1 MNALGRAASSS
12 PMAIREFTE
21 RPVVSRVNKLTTR
34 SDTPSST
41 VLVCDRGSSSSSLR
55 VRYCGACSKIMTIV
69 DRHGLPLSVSTHAA
83 NHLGRIHRA
92 CRRPAK
98 RHRGI
103 PRSKM
108 ALLLMMENRN
118 SLIVD
123 AARLSES
130 GQRCRRIRHH
140 ASAVRISDRGDRG

>member
-1 MNALGRAASSS
+1 
-12 PMAIREFTE
+12 MA
-21 RPVVSRVNKLTTR
+21 
-34 SDTPSST
+34 
-41 VLVCDRGSSSSSLR
+41 
-55 VRYCGACSKIMTIV
+55 IV

-83 NHLGRIHRA
+83 NHLDRIHHA

-103 PRSKM
+103 PSPKM

-118 SLIVD
+118 SLVVD
-123 AARLSES
+123 APRLSES

-140 ASAVRISDRGDRG
+140 AFCCQNF

>member
-1 MNALGRAASSS
+1 
-12 PMAIREFTE
+12 MAIREFTE
-21 RPVVSRVNKLTTR
+21 RPVVSRVNTTR
-34 SDTPSST
+34 SDAPSST
-41 VLVCDRGSSSSSLR
+41 VLVCDPGSSSSSLR
-55 VRYCGACSKIMTIV
+55 VRYCGACSKIMAIV

-83 NHLGRIHRA
+83 NHLGRIHHA

-103 PRSKM
+103 PSPKM

-123 AARLSES
+123 APRLSRVRAKMPANSSPRLVLPEFLIE
-130 GQRCRRIRHH
+130 GTRI
-140 ASAVRISDRGDRG
+140 GG